1 LEGKINEMNLF
12 TELCRRNVIRVAAV
26 YASSAWLFFQILE
39 LVLENTNAPEWV
51 MSAFVLAFAA
61 GLPLV
66 LIAAWL
72 LELTPN
78 GIRLVTNVAPGESI
92 SSKTGRQLTRGI
104 IMILAMAIVLFLTD
118 QFRDETWFGSGAG
131 DTEIEQH
138 EGDVK
143 EDCTSAGPLPPEC
156 GKTSPEDKE

>member
-1 LEGKINEMNLF
+1 MSFIA
-12 TELCRRNVIRVAAV
+12 ELCRRNVFKVGAV
-26 YASSAWLFFQILE
+26 YASSAWLLIQILE
-39 LVLENTNAPEWV
+39 LVLANTNAPDWV

-78 GIRLVTNVAPGESI
+78 GIRFVKNVEPGESI
-92 SSKTGRQLTRGI
+92 SSMTGRQLTRGI

-118 QFRDETWFGSGAG
+118 RFRDELWFTPGTNDTDIEAPSSDERDGSMP
-131 DTEIEQH
+131 DKQSQTEP
-138 EGDVK
+138 DK
-143 EDCTSAGPLPPEC
+143 A
-156 GKTSPEDKE
+156 SPEGNG